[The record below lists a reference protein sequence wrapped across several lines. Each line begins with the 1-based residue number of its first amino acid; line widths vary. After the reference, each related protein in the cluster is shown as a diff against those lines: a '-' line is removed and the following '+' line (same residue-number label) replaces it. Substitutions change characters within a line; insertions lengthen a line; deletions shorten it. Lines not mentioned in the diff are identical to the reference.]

1 MAPGTALRGTSP
13 SGALGCST
21 PGAVMPARAA
31 SRSWPPDHDLTKRW
45 RIIEMSRPTAT
56 AEDAFQFAMNEL
68 QQVKTNTND
77 EVNLHVRSA
86 LSNMA
91 YGLKNL
97 SVGLRATYM
106 LLEEVQKDLRQYN
119 SQTRRP

>member
-1 MAPGTALRGTSP
+1 MAPGTALRDTSP
-13 SGALGCST
+13 NGALGCST
-21 PGAVMPARAA
+21 PDAVMPAGAP
-31 SRSWPPDHDLTKRW
+31 SWPPDHDLTKRW
-45 RIIEMSRPTAT
+45 RIIEMSTPTAT

-68 QQVKTNTND
+68 QQVKTNMND

-106 LLEEVQKDLRQYN
+106 LLEEVQKDLRLYN
-119 SQTRRP
+119 NPTRRP